1 MIYIILTIIS
11 WILSGIMS
19 IYFRKKE
26 LKKKTVLMHKQ
37 LVSQISVFVIF
48 ALIFKEFFQEIIID
62 LNFLELWW
70 FSIYVLFS
78 SVSYYAVQVFYEF
91 FSGNKL
97 FATNQEVQEYIEKIE
112 RDKL

>member
-11 WILSGIMS
+11 GIISGIIS
-19 IYFRKKE
+19 INFRKKE
-26 LKKKTVLMHKQ
+26 LEKKIILMHKQ
-37 LVSQISVFVIF
+37 LISQIAIFIIF
-48 ALIFKEFFQEIIID
+48 ALIFKEFFQEVMID
-62 LNFLELWW
+62 LNFLQLWW

-78 SVSYYAVQVFYEF
+78 SASYYAVQVFYEF

-97 FATNQEVQEYIEKIE
+97 FATNEEVQEYIEKIE